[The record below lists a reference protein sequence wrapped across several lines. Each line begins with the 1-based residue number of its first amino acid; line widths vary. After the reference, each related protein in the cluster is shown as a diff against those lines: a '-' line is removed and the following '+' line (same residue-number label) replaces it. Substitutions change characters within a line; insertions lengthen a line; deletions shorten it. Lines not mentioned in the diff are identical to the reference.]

1 MSSLDVHQVF
11 LCACCI
17 SSNFAAES
25 HLRKGCME
33 NEQKRNNLYNT
44 LFEFFMKERVLLL
57 IVSLCLAAGV
67 LQAQTKQ
74 VEGIVTSAEDGQPV
88 IGASVL
94 VKGASQGTITDVDG
108 KFVLNGVPASA
119 KMLVISF
126 VGMKSREVAIAPR
139 VEVVLESDQQVL
151 DEVLVT
157 VAYGTAKRSSLTGAI
172 SSVDQSKIELRPTSS
187 VTSALEGSTSGVQIN
202 NTYGAPGSAPD
213 IRIRGIGT
221 VNGSSSPLYVVDG
234 VPFSGS
240 IADINPADIESLSVL
255 KDAASCALYGNRAS
269 NGVILITTK
278 KGTAGKLSFDL
289 KVNQGVYTRGIK
301 EYARTDARQFMEA
314 SWQNLRNARIS
325 AGDAPDVAARY
336 ASENLISEQ
345 LYLNIFNK
353 PDKDLFDA
361 NGRLAAGVEMLPGYA
376 DDLDWYKAA
385 IRNGYRQEYLFSGN
399 AANEKSDYYFS
410 LGYLSEDGYVRNS
423 SYDRLSARVSV
434 NLTPV
439 KWLKAGV
446 NLSGTHQNSQITA
459 GDEGASFTNAF
470 MYCRQIAPIYPVH
483 LHNADGSYR
492 LTADG
497 QRQYDPGYYTD
508 DQGVEIATRNQYQDR
523 HVVWENELD
532 KNQTVRNTLQG
543 IAYMDIKFLKDF
555 TFTVKG
561 DMSLSQ
567 SDNTAYDNAVIG
579 NGKGSNGRGLR
590 VNGRYKSYTFQQ
602 QLKWT
607 HLFGVHLLDVLVAHE
622 NYSYNYDYLYGF
634 KTSQIFPDRPNFNNF
649 TEITSLD
656 GYESNYR
663 TESYLGRVRYNY
675 RDRYNLEVSFRRDGS
690 SRFHRNNRWGNFGSV
705 GANWIVSEEAFMKD
719 VRWVNDLKLR
729 ANYGQVGNDAG
740 AGFYG
745 YMSLYGVEQNAHKG
759 ALYLTQNDSYDLKWE
774 TGEAYGVAVEARL
787 FNRWNLS
794 VEYFDKRNKDLLFDI
809 YLPLSAGGTS
819 SGAAEATVTRNLG
832 TISNRGIEVNTD
844 IDVFRNRN
852 WTINIAANATY
863 LKNKIVKL
871 PDQNKDGIISGVYK
885 VVEGRSRYEF
895 YTYTFEGVD
904 QLTGNSLY
912 KANLDDYFVTLPDGT
927 TLGNKQSGIDIT
939 QKATVIGGVPYVT
952 NTTYGQRE
960 FHGSALPTV
969 YGSLTGTIG
978 YKSFTLSALFTY
990 SLGGKTMDGVYQSL
1004 MSTGTSPGNYH
1015 ADIMQ
1020 SWMQAPAGMDENST
1034 NRIKKDGIPQI
1045 NSTLSSDN
1053 NAVSSRWL
1061 TSADYLVVKNLTL
1074 AYRLPQAWVDHMG
1087 LQSVVLNVSCE
1098 NLWTFAARQGMNPQ
1112 QSFAG
1117 GQGNYLVT
1125 PRIFSVGVSVKL

>member
-1 MSSLDVHQVF
+1 M
-11 LCACCI
+11 
-17 SSNFAAES
+17 
-25 HLRKGCME
+25 
-33 NEQKRNNLYNT
+33 
-44 LFEFFMKERVLLL
+44 
-57 IVSLCLAAGV
+57 CLGAGV
-67 LQAQTKQ
+67 LSAQVRQ
-74 VEGIVTSAEDGQPV
+74 VVGVVTSAEDGQPV
-88 IGASVL
+88 IGASVQ
-94 VKGASQGTITDVDG
+94 VKGTSQGTITDVDG
-108 KFVLNGVPASA
+108 KFALGNVPGSA
-119 KMLVISF
+119 KTLVVSF
-126 VGMKSREVAIAPR
+126 VGMKTREVPVDDR

-202 NTYGAPGSAPD
+202 STYGAPGSSPD

-278 KGTAGKLSFDL
+278 KGTAGKLSFEL
-289 KVNQGVYTRGIK
+289 KMNQGIYTRGIK

-336 ASENLISEQ
+336 ASENLIGEQ

-353 PDKDLFDA
+353 PDKELFDA
-361 NGRLAAGVEMLPGYA
+361 NGRLADGVQMLPGYA
-376 DDLDWYKAA
+376 EDLDWYKAA
-385 IRNGYRQEYLFSGN
+385 IRNGHRQEYLFSGN

-410 LGYLSEDGYVRNS
+410 LGYLDEEGYVRNS
-423 SYDRLSARVSV
+423 SFNRLSARVSV

-446 NLSGTHQNSQITA
+446 NLSGSHQNSQITA
-459 GDEGASFTNAF
+459 GDQGAAFTNAF

-497 QRQYDPGYYTD
+497 RPQYDPGYYTD
-508 DQGVEIATRNQYQDR
+508 DKGVEMATRNQYQDR

-532 KNQTVRNTLQG
+532 KNQTQRNTLQG

-561 DMSLSQ
+561 DMNLSQ
-567 SDNTAYDNAVIG
+567 SDNSTYNNAIIG
-579 NGKGSNGRGLR
+579 DGKGSGGRANR
-590 VNGRYKSYTFQQ
+590 INQRYKSYTFQQ

-607 HLFGVHLLDVLVAHE
+607 HLFGPHLLDVLVAHE
-622 NYSYNYDYLYGF
+622 NFSYNYDYTYGF
-634 KTSQIFPDRPNFNNF
+634 KTAQIFPDRPNFSNF

-656 GYESNYR
+656 GYEDNYR
-663 TESYLGRVRYNY
+663 TESYLGRIRYNY

-690 SRFHRNNRWGNFGSV
+690 SRFHPDNRWGNFGSV
-705 GANWIVSEEAFMKD
+705 GANWIISEEAFMKD

-745 YMSLYGVEQNAHKG
+745 YMSLYAIEQNAHKG
-759 ALYLTQNDSYDLKWE
+759 ALYMNQKDSYDLKWE
-774 TGEAYGVAVEARL
+774 TGEAYGVAIETRL
-787 FNRWNLS
+787 FDRWNLS

-819 SGAAEATVTRNLG
+819 TGSAEATVTRNLG

-844 IDVFRNRN
+844 IDVFRNKN
-852 WTINIAANATY
+852 WTINIAANATW

-871 PDQNKDGIISGVYK
+871 PDQNKDGIISGAYK
-885 VVEGRSRYEF
+885 IVEGRSRYEF
-895 YTYTFEGVD
+895 FTYTFEGVD

-927 TLGNKQSGIDIT
+927 TLGNKQSGVDIT
-939 QKATVIGGVPYVT
+939 KKATVIGGVPYVT

-978 YKSFTLSALFTY
+978 YKSLTLSALFTY

-1004 MSTGTSPGNYH
+1004 MTTGTSPSSYH

-1020 SWMQAPAGMDENST
+1020 SWTKAPEGMDEHSPD
-1034 NRIKKDGIPQI
+1034 RIRKDGIPQI

-1074 AYRLPQAWVDHMG
+1074 SYRLPQTWVDHMG
-1087 LQSVVLNVSCE
+1087 LQAVGLNLSCE
-1098 NLWTFAARQGMNPQ
+1098 NLWTFTARQGMNPQ

>member
-1 MSSLDVHQVF
+1 
-11 LCACCI
+11 
-17 SSNFAAES
+17 
-25 HLRKGCME
+25 
-33 NEQKRNNLYNT
+33 
-44 LFEFFMKERVLLL
+44 MKERVLLL
-57 IVSLCLAAGV
+57 ILFVCLGAGM
-67 LQAQTKQ
+67 LRAQTKQ
-74 VEGIVTSAEDGQPV
+74 VTGIVTSAEDGQPV

-94 VKGASQGTITDVDG
+94 VKGTSQGAITNVEG
-108 KFVLNGVPASA
+108 KFQLDGVSASA
-119 KMLVISF
+119 QTLVVSF
-126 VGMKSREVAIAPR
+126 VGMKTREVPVSEY

-172 SSVDQSKIELRPTSS
+172 SSVDQKQIEMRPTSS

-202 NTYGAPGSAPD
+202 STYGAPGSTPD

-278 KGTAGKLSFDL
+278 RGTAGKLSFEL
-289 KVNQGVYTRGIK
+289 KVNQGIYSRGIK
-301 EYARTDARQFMEA
+301 EYARTDVRQFMEA

-325 AGDAPDVAARY
+325 AGDDPAKAARY

-353 PDKDLFDA
+353 PDKELFDA
-361 NGRLAAGVEMLPGYA
+361 SGRLAEGVQMLPGYA

-385 IRNGYRQEYLFSGN
+385 IRNGYRQEYMFSGN
-399 AANEKSDYYFS
+399 AAGEKSDYYFS
-410 LGYLSEDGYVRNS
+410 LGYLDEEGYVRNS
-423 SYDRLSARVSV
+423 SFDRLSARVSV
-434 NLTPV
+434 NLNPV
-439 KWLKAGV
+439 EWLKAGV
-446 NLSGTHQNSQITA
+446 NLSGSHQNSKITT

-483 LHNADGSYR
+483 LHNPDGSYR
-492 LTADG
+492 LVNG
-497 QRQYDPGYYTD
+497 QRQYDPGYYTNEQD
-508 DQGVEIATRNQYQDR
+508 VEIATRNQYQDR

-543 IAYMDIKFLKDF
+543 IAYMDVKFLRDF

-561 DMSLSQ
+561 DMSLSH
-567 SDNTAYDNAVIG
+567 SENSSYDNAIIG
-579 NGKGSNGRGLR
+579 NGKGSNGRAKR
-590 VNGRYKSYTFQQ
+590 ESYRYKSYTFQQ

-607 HLFGVHLLDVLVAHE
+607 HLFGAHLFDVLVAHE
-622 NYSYNYDYLYGF
+622 NFSYNYDYTYGL
-634 KTSQIFPDRPNFNNF
+634 KTSQIFPDRPNYSNF

-656 GYESNYR
+656 GYENNYR
-663 TESYLGRVRYNY
+663 TESYLGRIRYNF

-690 SRFHRNNRWGNFGSV
+690 SRFHPDNRWGNFGSV
-705 GANWIVSEEAFMKD
+705 GANWIISEEDFMKD

-740 AGFYG
+740 AGYYG
-745 YMSLYGVEQNAHKG
+745 YMSLYSVAQNAHKG
-759 ALYLTQNDSYDLKWE
+759 ALFLSQNDSYDLKWE
-774 TGEAYGVAVEARL
+774 TGEAYGVAVETRL
-787 FNRWNLS
+787 FDRWNLS

-809 YLPLSAGGTS
+809 YLPLSAGATS
-819 SGAAEATVTRNLG
+819 SSAAEATVTRNLG
-832 TISNRGIEVNTD
+832 TISNRGVEINTD
-844 IDVFRNRN
+844 VDVFRNKN
-852 WTINIAANATY
+852 WTVNLAANATF
-863 LKNKIVKL
+863 LKNEIVKL
-871 PDQNKDGIISGVYK
+871 PDQNKDGIISGAYK
-885 VVEGRSRYEF
+885 IVEGRSRYEF

-912 KANLDDYFVTLPDGT
+912 KANLEDYYVKLSDGT
-927 TLGNKQSGIDIT
+927 ILGNKQTGTDIT
-939 QKATVIGGVPYVT
+939 SKVTVINGVPYVT

-969 YGSLTGTIG
+969 YGSFTGTVS
-978 YKSFTLSALFTY
+978 YKSLTLSALFTY
-990 SLGGKTMDGVYQSL
+990 SLGGKTMDSVYQSL
-1004 MSTGTSPGNYH
+1004 MSTGTSPSNYH
-1015 ADIMQ
+1015 SDIMK
-1020 SWMQAPAGMDENST
+1020 SWTQAPEGMDENSP
-1034 NRIKKDGIPQI
+1034 NRIRKDGIPQI
-1045 NSTLSSDN
+1045 NSMLSSDN

-1074 AYRLPQAWVDHMG
+1074 SYRLPQAWVDHIG
-1087 LQSVVLNVSCE
+1087 LQAVGLNVTCE
-1098 NLWTFAARQGMNPQ
+1098 NLWTFTARQGMNPQ
-1112 QSFAG
+1112 QSFSG

>member
-1 MSSLDVHQVF
+1 
-11 LCACCI
+11 
-17 SSNFAAES
+17 
-25 HLRKGCME
+25 ME

-336 ASENLISEQ
+336 ASENLIGEQ

-361 NGRLAAGVEMLPGYA
+361 DGRLAAGVEMLPGYA

-423 SYDRLSARVSV
+423 SFDRLSARVSV

-543 IAYMDIKFLKDF
+543 IAYMDVKFLKDF

-561 DMSLSQ
+561 DMNLSQ
-567 SDNTAYDNAVIG
+567 TDNTAYDNAVIG
-579 NGKGSNGRGLR
+579 NGKGSNGRGRR
-590 VNGRYKSYTFQQ
+590 VIGRYKSYTFQQ

-607 HLFGVHLLDVLVAHE
+607 HLFGAHLLDVLVAHE

-634 KTSQIFPDRPNFNNF
+634 KTSQIFPDRPNFSNF

-663 TESYLGRVRYNY
+663 TESYLGRARYNY

-705 GANWIVSEEAFMKD
+705 GANWIISEEAFMKD

-852 WTINIAANATY
+852 WTFNIAANATY

-939 QKATVIGGVPYVT
+939 KKATVIGGVPYVT

-1020 SWMQAPAGMDENST
+1020 SWMQAPAGMDEHSP

-1074 AYRLPQAWVDHMG
+1074 AYRLPQAWVEHMG
-1087 LQSVVLNVSCE
+1087 LQSVGLNVSCE

>member
-1 MSSLDVHQVF
+1 
-11 LCACCI
+11 
-17 SSNFAAES
+17 
-25 HLRKGCME
+25 
-33 NEQKRNNLYNT
+33 
-44 LFEFFMKERVLLL
+44 MKERVLLMIL
-57 IVSLCLAAGV
+57 FVCIGAGM
-67 LQAQTKQ
+67 LRAQTRQ
-74 VEGIVTSAEDGQPV
+74 VAGIVTSAEDGQPV

-94 VKGASQGTITDVDG
+94 VKGTSQGAITNVEG
-108 KFVLNGVPASA
+108 KFQLSGVPASA
-119 KMLVISF
+119 QALVISF
-126 VGMKSREVAIAPR
+126 VGMKTREVPVDSY
-139 VEVVLESDQQVL
+139 VEVTLESDQQVL

-172 SSVDQSKIELRPTSS
+172 SSVDQKQIEMRPTSS
-187 VTSALEGSTSGVQIN
+187 VTSALEGRTSGVQIN

-240 IADINPADIESLSVL
+240 IADLNPADIESISVL

-278 KGTAGKLSFDL
+278 KGTAGKLSFEL
-289 KVNQGVYTRGIK
+289 KVNQGIYSRGIK

-325 AGDAPDVAARY
+325 AGDDPATAARY
-336 ASENLISEQ
+336 ASENLISDQ

-353 PDKDLFDA
+353 PDKELFDA
-361 NGRLAAGVEMLPGYA
+361 SGHLAQGVQMLPGYA

-385 IRNGYRQEYLFSGN
+385 IRNGHRQEYMFSGN
-399 AANEKSDYYFS
+399 AAGEKSDYYFS
-410 LGYLSEDGYVRNS
+410 LGYLSEEGYVRNS
-423 SYDRLSARVSV
+423 SFDRLSARVSV
-434 NLTPV
+434 NLNPV
-439 KWLKAGV
+439 EWLKAGV
-446 NLSGTHQNSQITA
+446 NLSGSHQNAKITA
-459 GDEGASFTNAF
+459 GDQGASFTNAF

-483 LHNADGSYR
+483 LHNPDGSYR
-492 LTADG
+492 LVDG
-497 QRQYDPGYYTD
+497 KPQYDPGYYTND
-508 DQGVEIATRNQYQDR
+508 DHVEIATRNQYQDR

-532 KNQTVRNTLQG
+532 QDQTVRNTLQG
-543 IAYMDIKFLKDF
+543 IAYMDIKFLRDF

-561 DMSLSQ
+561 DMNLSQ
-567 SDNTAYDNAVIG
+567 SDNSSYDNAVIG
-579 NGKGSNGRGLR
+579 NGKGSDGRAR
-590 VNGRYKSYTFQQ
+590 REIVRYKSYTFQQ

-607 HLFGVHLLDVLVAHE
+607 HLFGHHLFDVLVAHE
-622 NYSYNYDYLYGF
+622 NFSYNYDYVYGF
-634 KTSQIFPDRPNFNNF
+634 KTSQIFADRANFNNF

-656 GYESNYR
+656 GYENNYR
-663 TESYLGRVRYNY
+663 TESYLGRIRYNF

-690 SRFHRNNRWGNFGSV
+690 SRFHPKNRWGNFGSV
-705 GANWIVSEEAFMKD
+705 GANWIISEEAFMKD

-740 AGFYG
+740 AGYYG
-745 YMSLYGVEQNAHKG
+745 YMSLYSVAQNAHKG

-787 FNRWNLS
+787 FDRWNLS

-809 YLPLSAGGTS
+809 YLPLSAGATS
-819 SGAAEATVTRNLG
+819 SSSAEATVTRNLG

-844 IDVFRNRN
+844 IDVFRNKN
-852 WTINIAANATY
+852 WTVNLATNATF

-871 PDQNKDGIISGVYK
+871 PDQNKDGILSGAYK
-885 VVEGRSRYEF
+885 IVEGRSRYEF

-912 KANLDDYFVTLPDGT
+912 KANLEDYYVNMPDGT
-927 TLGNKQSGIDIT
+927 TLGNKQTGSDIT
-939 QKATVIGGVPYVT
+939 SKVTVINGVPYVT
-952 NTTYGQRE
+952 KTTYGQRE

-969 YGSLTGTIG
+969 YGSFTGTVS
-978 YKSFTLSALFTY
+978 YKSLTLSALFTY
-990 SLGGKTMDGVYQSL
+990 SLGGKTLDGVYQSL
-1004 MSTGTSPGNYH
+1004 MTTGTSPSNYH
-1015 ADIMQ
+1015 SDIMK
-1020 SWMQAPAGMDENST
+1020 SWTQAPEGMNEQSPD
-1034 NRIKKDGIPQI
+1034 RIRKDGIPQI

-1074 AYRLPQAWVDHMG
+1074 SYRLPQTWVEPIG
-1087 LQSVVLNVSCE
+1087 LQSVGLNLTCE
-1098 NLWTFAARQGMNPQ
+1098 NLWTFTARQGMNPQ
-1112 QSFAG
+1112 QSFSG